1 MAVDKRNVQA
11 STGKA
16 NQALNED
23 ELENYGVWVKSEPRD
38 ISSFT
43 TKGEQSGLAL
53 DSSGL
58 DSSGLEMS
66 GLEMS
71 GLEDS
76 GEAEDVKDETFL
88 SLEEE
93 TLLDSFGD
101 EPSPSADFSVDDI
114 KKPLKGGNAEEIEDP
129 LEISLDAFESEDFP
143 KPEALEIG
151 PEIETIDLHEP
162 LSGPET
168 ESPEEEL
175 QDEFSIPDF
184 NISESEAVESA
195 PFGASSTAG
204 EGEDEDAFDALQ
216 EAEEIDL
223 GDIPSIEEETEEI
236 EPVERHTGS
245 FGSAPGEE
253 EISLED
259 FGMESESAPSP
270 KKIPEKAP
278 SSETSEVS
286 LDDFVDIESFGI
298 NPDDSGSKDGDDELE
313 PIEMNLDFDDSIE
326 SEPLSMVRDHDAAAP
341 SFDETLKEE
350 PVPAYTGPAI
360 DTEEVTD
367 FDEFINADTTPQIVR
382 QDGKTEKNDAI
393 HALDVTG
400 DFMDTGLEESSVEES
415 AGLISEAESVDLAMG
430 SLESV
435 DDPAPASVFHA
446 ENADTLANIDNLT
459 EDIPLDAIQAAATED
474 LSDFEFA
481 DEEISTAV
489 ESQGE
494 DDFDEIQALER
505 SLTEGEGTVRGKEDQ
520 DNESQ
525 ASILHK
531 IANEL
536 STIKEELASLK
547 EELSSMRSGAKGVP
561 TAEDQLDKKAKGFFD
576 EEEDET
582 IALTGDELDNI
593 LNTADFTEE
602 TGAPETHEGEIPAE
616 TEGARSVAELD
627 DLIPL
632 EPASKA
638 SAAKISLGE
647 ERKPSAPGARD
658 DQGLSELNKIHD
670 AGISPMTEAP
680 EDTSYLEEPIDEELE
695 SLTLPETPLEEPDL
709 SDFIVADETEIVSPH
724 DGFGIAEEPAEE
736 PAEEELLEDIT
747 LDLDSDLGSDTLAD
761 NVVELDNVAELDN
774 VDELVSVAEDAAETD
789 DFLSEI
795 SLAEEGLPEM
805 EEVEELDTVPLAQEP
820 ELPLRG
826 PKAEKASPIQA
837 DQEARAELPRMEPPK
852 APSTPK
858 ELSPDLKKDI
868 KSVLQYMDR
877 LLESL
882 PEDKI
887 EEFAHSEHFSV
898 YKKLFEE
905 LGLL

>member
-38 ISSFT
+38 IATFSDA
-43 TKGEQSGLAL
+43 GEASGIELEPI
-53 DSSGL
+53 
-58 DSSGLEMS
+58 GLEEPDE
-66 GLEMS
+66 GQ
-71 GLEDS
+71 G
-76 GEAEDVKDETFL
+76 AKDETFL

-93 TLLDSFGD
+93 TLLDSFVE
-101 EPSPSADFSVDDI
+101 EPSTEAASADFSVEDI
-114 KKPLKGGNAEEIEDP
+114 KRPLKGGNAEEIDEP

-143 KPEALEIG
+143 KPEALEG
-151 PEIETIDLHEP
+151 DQEQETIDLHEP
-162 LSGPET
+162 LDLAAPSDA
-168 ESPEEEL
+168 SAANADEEL
-175 QDEFSIPDF
+175 QEEFSIPEF
-184 NISESEAVESA
+184 NISESEAVDTSLLES
-195 PFGASSTAG
+195 SSG

-223 GDIPSIEEETEEI
+223 GDIPVIEEEEES
-236 EPVERHTGS
+236 EPAGAP
-245 FGSAPGEE
+245 SAASLPGEE

-259 FGMESESAPSP
+259 FGMDEESSPPP
-270 KKIPEKAP
+270 KKAAEQG
-278 SSETSEVS
+278 SETSDVS
-286 LDDFVDIESFGI
+286 LDDFIDIESFGVS
-298 NPDDSGSKDGDDELE
+298 PDDQGSKQGDDELE

-326 SEPLSMVRDHDAAAP
+326 SEPLSMVRDHDTAAP
-341 SFDETLKEE
+341 SFEDTLKDE
-350 PVPAYTGPAI
+350 PVPTYTGPAI

-367 FDEFINADTTPQIVR
+367 FDEFLNAETTPQIVR
-382 QDGKTEKNDAI
+382 QDGKAEKGDAI

-400 DFMDTGLEESSVEES
+400 DFLDSGLEDSSVDDGS
-415 AGLISEAESVDLAMG
+415 GLISEPESVDLTAG
-430 SLESV
+430 SPES
-435 DDPAPASVFHA
+435 AEAGGRGSVFES
-446 ENADTLANIDNLT
+446 ENDDTLANIDNMA

-474 LSDFEFA
+474 LADFEFA
-481 DEEISTAV
+481 EEEPSEAI
-489 ESQGE
+489 ESPLAGE
-494 DDFDEIQALER
+494 GDFDEIRALER
-505 SLTEGEGTVRGKEDQ
+505 SLTEGEGAVRDKEHPEDA
-520 DNESQ
+520 SQ
-525 ASILHK
+525 ASILQK
-531 IANEL
+531 IASEL
-536 STIKEELASLK
+536 STIKLELASLK
-547 EELSSMRSGAKGVP
+547 DELSSMRSGATEAP
-561 TAEDQLDKKAKGFFD
+561 QAEEPNEKKTKGFFD

-602 TGAPETHEGEIPAE
+602 TGAPEAHEAALQAE
-616 TEGARSVAELD
+616 GGTAPEEGAGSIGDISAALD

-638 SAAKISLGE
+638 PAGKISLGE
-647 ERKPSAPGARD
+647 ERKPAARGARD
-658 DQGLSELNKIHD
+658 DQGLSELKKIHD
-670 AGISPMTEAP
+670 EGIAPMTEAP

-709 SDFIVADETEIVSPH
+709 SDFIVADETEPISK
-724 DGFGIAEEPAEE
+724 DADLDLDQNLSEGPAEE
-736 PAEEELLEDIT
+736 PSEEAAEEELLEDIT

-761 NVVELDNVAELDN
+761 NVPEFVSGAE
-774 VDELVSVAEDAAETD
+774 EAAETD

-795 SLAEEGLPEM
+795 SLAEEQVPEM
-805 EEVEELDTVPLAQEP
+805 EEVEELDTLPLEEEP
-820 ELPLRG
+820 EPPARG
-826 PKAEKASPIQA
+826 PKAQPVSNEWAEEDRRPAPEPQAQAS
-837 DQEARAELPRMEPPK
+837 
-852 APSTPK
+852 APSTAPATPK
-858 ELSPDLKKDI
+858 EISPGLKNDI